1 MKIRKTFLEQM
12 EIIQMNPSK
21 DSKQPLLPFKKE
33 TDETEYS
40 VRGTPEIAA
49 IYKQLKQ
56 ISDDPKKV
64 EQLRQLSY
72 QRGVDRKAFDE
83 IKRQVEDE
91 QQPFL
96 NKKMKEMR
104 VANLNQLRDDIDK
117 INEQFKKLKKD
128 LTLKNLYKQSLRNIL
143 NKFFMIPGMKTPRRY
158 LMLPMSYSNT
168 LKDINDLNSAEN
180 KYEKMFKIL
189 KDQIVIEPEKID
201 SDIKKYLEQYDY
213 QFKDFQTDFYNNIC
227 YTKNGAEIRIT
238 DELEKIKALIP
249 NISNKYKALEKAPT
263 DKKNL
268 IQKEIKKLEDFKIDY
283 LNRVLSF
290 NMEVGTGMGDQ
301 SVVVITWVP
310 RLILT
315 QSTGTPWTSCQ
326 HLITGSQNPSVM
338 TGMQEGVFI
347 AWLVGLKNVNDIR
360 KPKARMLI
368 KPFFPKVKGTKKE
381 IIWWSSKIYS
391 ESGGNFTLFKKVV
404 NSFLYQKQQKT
415 VEKGGGISKDFALM
429 SKKKNA
435 YRVDNKNL
443 YRIYPD
449 DEQGYNPE
457 TESFEKMLKMKKPK
471 VALLF
476 NAHDF
481 EPKAYIDFLKK
492 MSDNDFIKHNAD
504 NSVLTH
510 SMENNAATVFN
521 YVAERLKKMK
531 FEKINNS
538 LMVFIEPETNQTL
551 VKMYIN
557 LLNEFYRIYEDIFIE
572 KMPFGLIY
580 KLLKDHQMVNVLLKE
595 PLGEALIKKGEN
607 NTLILISANPLV
619 SNDIKKNINAILKNK
634 IEIGNRE
641 EIIGLYSDFVL
652 HRNEEMFSLSGS
664 KLKKAFDEVDDSTVD
679 DLDNLMTRFHDLG
692 LHFGV
697 ENDLF
702 ARYSKTFLEIIKHL
716 LSKKPNIIATINKRD
731 KDIMDSIVNIFVEK
745 NDLDLIKEACSVKA
759 LTPSF
764 QKEIKRRIEEL
775 AHDAQ
780 DSFND
785 LISKIKTLEDMEF
798 FAKFS
803 KQILIVVFFFLS
815 EDFSLPLHDLTDDAD
830 FNRNLALVDIFL
842 KYVEKDS
849 SAMLFLKKHVLFDET
864 VVQTHLNRKH
874 FSDITNL
881 VKNINNP
888 TMRRFVMFIIGFL
901 KEEQRMEI
909 LANITLFFTKGEDSP
924 MLWYVD
930 KISKLIKEP
939 KKVKTLIKNFSF
951 GNFTVEIA
959 RDLSFSDTIELDHL
973 PSLLAQAIGVAD
985 INFNLFIKT
994 FDLTMA
1000 DFIEIVANE
1009 INFGDSDDIVYK
1021 NQKCMHT
1028 LFQYEEFRKV
1038 LENRKITYQNNFKD
1052 TVMNLVN
1059 QKKYITDEII
1069 KTYDYFDFYV
1079 KTKNNI
1085 KQFRAML
1092 ADFDPDMNPIAVY
1105 NLMAIFF
1112 KNIKIKDII
1121 YDAELKNIF
1130 SFLKR
1135 KEAEK
1140 VLKDLDVSYEK
1151 KDIDNIFA

>member
-21 DSKQPLLPFKKE
+21 DEKQPRLPFKNE
-33 TDETEYS
+33 ADEKEYS

-72 QRGVDRKAFDE
+72 RRGVDRKTFDE
-83 IKRQVEDE
+83 IKRQVEDSE
-91 QQPFL
+91 QPFL
-96 NKKMKEMR
+96 NKKMKETR

-117 INEQFKKLKKD
+117 VNEQFKKLKTD

-201 SDIKKYLEQYDY
+201 SDIKDYLERSDY
-213 QFKDFQTDFYNNIC
+213 QFKDFKTEFYNNVC
-227 YTKNGAEIRIT
+227 YTKNGAEIKIT
-238 DELEKIKALIP
+238 DELEKIKTLIP

-263 DKKNL
+263 DKKEL
-268 IQKEIKKLEDFKIDY
+268 IQKEIKKLENFKIDY

-290 NMEVGTGMGDQ
+290 NVEVGTGMGDQ

-381 IIWWSSKIYS
+381 IVWWSSKIYS

-415 VEKGGGISKDFALM
+415 VEKGGGVSREFALM
-429 SKKKNA
+429 SKKKNM
-435 YRVDNKNL
+435 YEKDSRNL

-449 DEQGYNPE
+449 DEQGYSTE
-457 TESFEKMLKMKKPK
+457 TQSFEKIMTSKKPR
-471 VALLF
+471 AELIF

-481 EPKAYIDFLKK
+481 EPKAYIAFLKQMPDK
-492 MSDNDFIKHNAD
+492 DFVKYNDTNP
-504 NSVLTH
+504 VLGLA
-510 SMENNAATVFN
+510 MENNAPTIFN
-521 YVAERLKKMK
+521 YVAERLKKFK
-531 FEKINNS
+531 LDSIKNC
-538 LMVFIEPETNQTL
+538 LLVTVEPETNQVL

-557 LLNEFYRIYEDIFIE
+557 LLNELYKVYEDSFIE
-572 KMPFGLIY
+572 VMPFELIY
-580 KLLKDHQMVNVLLKE
+580 GILKDHQLINSFLKE
-595 PLGEALIKKGEN
+595 PLGMDLIKKS
-607 NTLILISANPLV
+607 TTKVLVFISNNPLV
-619 SNDIKKNINAILKNK
+619 SNDIKKTVNIIINGK
-634 IEIGNRE
+634 IETANRSDII
-641 EIIGLYSDFVL
+641 EIYYRLILNK
-652 HRNEEMFSLSGS
+652 NEELK
-664 KLKKAFDEVDDSTVD
+664 KLAENKLVKAFDNSDDKITEDLEDLMTKVFDLSATYTVEQEIIHKYSQMTIDIIKKVLIKNPKAINKKDEDDTIRSFLEVIIENNDLDVIKDLYTIKVFSSFLNGIIKEKIEKAIDMVDGDIYKHLLGKIKTTD
-679 DLDNLMTRFHDLG
+679 DLD
-692 LHFGV
+692 
-697 ENDLF
+697 
-702 ARYSKTFLEIIKHL
+702 
-716 LSKKPNIIATINKRD
+716 
-731 KDIMDSIVNIFVEK
+731 
-745 NDLDLIKEACSVKA
+745 
-759 LTPSF
+759 
-764 QKEIKRRIEEL
+764 
-775 AHDAQ
+775 
-780 DSFND
+780 
-785 LISKIKTLEDMEF
+785 F
-798 FAKFS
+798 FAKID
-803 KQILIVVFFFLS
+803 KNILIIIIFYLS
-815 EDFSLPLHDLTDDAD
+815 DDFNLPLQDLANDEDFKK
-830 FNRNLALVDIFL
+830 NLFLIDIFL
-842 KYVEKDS
+842 EYIEKNKNLI
-849 SAMLFLKKHVLFDET
+849 AFLNKQVDFTET
-864 VVQTHLNRKH
+864 FVQSHLNKKH
-874 FSDITNL
+874 FSNIDNL

-888 TMRRFVMFIIGFL
+888 TLRRFVMFIIGFL
-901 KEEQRMEI
+901 KEEQQMEI
-909 LANITLFFTKGEDSP
+909 LTNITLFFVKGEDSP

-930 KISKLIKEP
+930 QIKKLIKNP
-939 KKVKTLIKNFSF
+939 KKVKTLINNFSF
-951 GNFTVEIA
+951 ENFSIEIP
-959 RDLSFSDTIELDHL
+959 RESSFSDIIELDNL
-973 PSLLAQAIGVAD
+973 PSLLAHAVGRTAD
-985 INFNLFIKT
+985 INIDLFIKT
-994 FDLTMA
+994 FDLSMA
-1000 DFIEIVANE
+1000 DLVEIVTKEIDFNDNE
-1009 INFGDSDDIVYK
+1009 DVVTKY
-1021 NQKCMHT
+1021 QKCMHT
-1028 LFQYEEFRKV
+1028 FFQYEEFRKI
-1038 LENRKITYQNNFKD
+1038 LESKKIIYQNNFKD

-1059 QKKYITDEII
+1059 QKKYITDDMI
-1069 KTYDYFDFYV
+1069 KEYDYFNFYV

-1092 ADFDPDMNPIAVY
+1092 ADFDPDMNPVAVY

-1112 KNIKIKDII
+1112 KDIKIKDIV

-1130 SFLKR
+1130 NFLKR

-1140 VLKDLDVSYEK
+1140 VLKDLDIAYEK